1 MGYTL
6 KHILTLLFVI
16 MLVDCNVTIALEM
29 LGIIDSK
36 SIVMVYGTSFIAFII
51 CIIFKIY

>member
-1 MGYTL
+1 MEYTL
-6 KHILTLLFVI
+6 RHILAMLFII
-16 MLVDCNVTIALEM
+16 MLVDCGVTISLGE

-36 SIVMVYGTSFIAFII
+36 SIVMLYGASFIAFII

>member
-6 KHILTLLFVI
+6 RHILAMLSI
-16 MLVDCNVTIALEM
+16 IILVDFGVTISLGT

-36 SIVMVYGTSFIAFII
+36 SIAMLYSASFIAFII

>member
-6 KHILTLLFVI
+6 RHILAMLFII
-16 MLVDCNVTIALEM
+16 MLIDCNVTIALEM

-36 SIVMVYGTSFIAFII
+36 SIVMLYGTSFIAFII